1 MHVKSLGLAL
11 RLANARPPGNAKFA
25 NANVLSGCPKRQ
37 ELTVHTVTT
46 AFELGFCFIYIRN

>member
-1 MHVKSLGLAL
+1 MPDPRAMQNLQMQMYFLGVH
-11 RLANARPPGNAKFA
+11 N
-25 NANVLSGCPKRQ
+25 SGCPKRQ